1 MAKILV
7 VDDESEV
14 RRALVGIL
22 KHAGHE
28 PVEAYDGLGAL
39 DGVREHQ
46 PDVLMCDWMLP
57 ELFGGEVI
65 STLRNDPDYAE
76 FKNLPI
82 IVVSDFADET
92 SALRFKQA
100 GADAFV
106 AKQDNLDQLETQLL
120 AVLNSVL
127 QGKGPKDGAP
137 APGVEPL

>member
-1 MAKILV
+1 MARILV

-22 KHAGHE
+22 KHAGHD

-39 DGVREHQ
+39 DGVREHR
-46 PDVLMCDWMLP
+46 PDLLMCDWMLP

-65 STLRNDPDYAE
+65 STLRSDPDYAE
-76 FKNLPI
+76 FKHLPI

-106 AKQDNLDQLETQLL
+106 AKQDNLELLKTQLL
-120 AVLNSVL
+120 AELNRLLEREGLTS
-127 QGKGPKDGAP
+127 GDDTSA
-137 APGVEPL
+137 VEPL